1 MKKIINKVLL
11 LLVIINLITS
21 ILPDSKIWAG
31 PADGWE
37 SNPGWEYLWSGYG
50 INVDPGDEI
59 YVFSKIS
66 YTSSISTLTFDFGE
80 RNNSIPITAEDLGYE
95 YRTVVRTTLLNEGSS
110 VPIYKYV
117 RTEPFKFDKDFNL
130 QQPSFRWESPKVRV
144 ITSPTRSNY
153 VRMEGKI
160 QKRKITN
167 NAPTTPSN
175 ITVPTTIKSGENIP
189 ISWAA
194 SIDSDGDSITYR
206 LERSINGGSYT
217 QIYSGS
223 SRNYTDKAQSSWET
237 VAYRVRAYDGT
248 DYSSYRTSSIVTI
261 INNEKPSITV
271 IEPLT
276 NKRVGNQ
283 DNLIISGNVR
293 DADIGD
299 ILKIKYNLS
308 NTKNRE
314 ITLTQPKN
322 IISNGQNQS
331 FQGYIN
337 LGGLSSGNEV
347 LEIYA
352 EDNKGGTSNKINI
365 PINVFNSLESIL
377 KSLKSYTKS
386 GQPQILVVN
395 TDTIIIQSTNND
407 NLINQIKKELKNK
420 NVKLYFIGKDG
431 PTRAFLE
438 SKLLK

>member
-1 MKKIINKVLL
+1 MMKKSINKVLL
-11 LLVIINLITS
+11 LLVIINMIIFVIPGSKVEAAGRWVTIGTRTIIHRYHGGSIKGKAATIRLIREQSGRYNVQLGFANSMQAEKPDIPGELWYSPLFPYENDQIISNKTLRATCNGATS
-21 ILPDSKIWAG
+21 TLNQTTNI
-31 PADGWE
+31 
-37 SNPGWEYLWSGYG
+37 PGTQGVSGY
-50 INVDPGDEI
+50 
-59 YVFSKIS
+59 
-66 YTSSISTLTFDFGE
+66 FDFTIE
-80 RNNSIPITAEDLGYE
+80 IQEYIENNI
-95 YRTVVRTTLLNEGSS
+95 
-110 VPIYKYV
+110 
-117 RTEPFKFDKDFNL
+117 
-130 QQPSFRWESPKVRV
+130 
-144 ITSPTRSNY
+144 
-153 VRMEGKI
+153 
-160 QKRKITN
+160 
-167 NAPTTPSN
+167 PTTPSN

-438 SKLLK
+438 SKLLR